1 MFGSLDISAS
11 ALVAQR
17 TRLDVISGNLAN
29 QHTVFDAEGN
39 FEPYRRRIAV
49 FSPGDPSSG
58 NDRGVHVQEIL
69 LDDAPFQKVEVG
81 KGHPLADED
90 GFMDMPNIDPMMEMV
105 SAMEASRA
113 YEANITVAEVTKAM
127 GSAALRLL
135 A

>member
-1 MFGSLDISAS
+1 LFGSLNIPAS

-17 TRLDVISGNLAN
+17 QRMDVISGNLAN

-39 FEPYRRRIAV
+39 YAPYRRRIAV
-49 FSPGDPSSG
+49 FAPGDPATSSEQ
-58 NDRGVHVQEIL
+58 GVHMQEIL

-81 KGHPLADED
+81 KGHPLADEE
-90 GFMDMPNIDPMMEMV
+90 GFMEMPNIDPMMEMV
-105 SAMEASRA
+105 NAMEASRA
-113 YEANITVAEVTKAM
+113 YEANITVAEATKSM